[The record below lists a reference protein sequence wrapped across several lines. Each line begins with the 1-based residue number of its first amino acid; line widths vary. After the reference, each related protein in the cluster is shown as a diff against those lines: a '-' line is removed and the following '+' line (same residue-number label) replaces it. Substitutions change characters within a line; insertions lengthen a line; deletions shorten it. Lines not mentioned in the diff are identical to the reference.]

1 MKYCKFLI
9 LNLLLLIVLTACSNA
24 SQEQV
29 EKDVLTYLEA
39 KYGKAFAIAEYEL
52 KSNAGLGYDNHH
64 LQVYPQGE
72 VNKQSFARI
81 RYFDDASFIISD
93 RHVKYT
99 EKAKENRKVLD
110 DILSNHAE
118 KFTYESVASSE
129 IKFGSRDAL
138 KKFKF
143 NQKKYGDR
151 YLLEIAIT
159 TKEEKSDHIQQQII
173 KRIVTY
179 YKNRSKDVA
188 KLVINLT
195 LYPEGT
201 HIEGKSLYD
210 LKVINKLE
218 PIDSVTVDFDKA
230 KLIWFDGSSHSL
242 RKVIRHR

>member
-1 MKYCKFLI
+1 
-9 LNLLLLIVLTACSNA
+9 LLLVVLTACSNA

-29 EKDVLTYLEA
+29 EKDVLTYLEK
-39 KYGKAFAIAEYEL
+39 KYGKTFAIADYEL

-93 RHVKYT
+93 RHFKYT
-99 EKAKENRKVLD
+99 EKAKENKKVLD
-110 DILSNHAE
+110 DILSNHTD
-118 KFTYESVASSE
+118 KFTYESVASDE
-129 IKFGSRDAL
+129 IKFESRDAL

-143 NQKKYGDR
+143 DQKKYGDR

-159 TKEEKSDHIQQQII
+159 TKEEKKDHIQQQII

-179 YKNRSKDVA
+179 YKNRSKDIA

-195 LYPEGT
+195 FYPEGT
-201 HIEGKSLYD
+201 YLEGKSLYD
-210 LKVINKLE
+210 LKVINKLK
-218 PIDSVTVDFDKA
+218 PINSVTVDLDKA
-230 KLIWFDGSSHSL
+230 KLIWFDGSNHSL
-242 RKVIRHR
+242 GKIIKHQ